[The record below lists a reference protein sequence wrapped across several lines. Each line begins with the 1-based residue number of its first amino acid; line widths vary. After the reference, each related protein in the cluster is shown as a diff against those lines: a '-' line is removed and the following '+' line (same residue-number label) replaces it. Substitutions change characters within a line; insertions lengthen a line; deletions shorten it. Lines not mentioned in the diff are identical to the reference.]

1 MRRFLI
7 TFGVILVAGAVVL
20 SMFLKQAT
28 SPPKPGGAQS
38 SAPKQAAEALQPPPQ
53 DENAAEDKQSPDA
66 GTPLPNLE
74 GLHAVEVDPAAPAPQ
89 PLGSLDPGQAKL
101 FMEFSLAGA
110 GLRKITL
117 SDFWLTAAWKNQA
130 VAHYEALK
138 RGDHSPPPL
147 PPLKSRYVLQDQVD
161 QRWGTFQIPILAVS
175 PITINGEMVQLLW
188 RETGTGRFE
197 STIVDGNDRPV
208 LQITRQWLFE
218 NDYEI
223 ALRQRV
229 KNLTDGP
236 LTILW
241 TQYGPGDLTVDR
253 ARYMDRRRFRFGCLV
268 DPQGLQ
274 GLPGVV
280 TSSDTKLLIERQK
293 IQKNVLTANK
303 PTIPPAR
310 RTELRTLWP
319 TEHSR
324 DRGYELSWL
333 ASTNRYFGLAIYP
346 AGDGD
351 LSLADVVEMVSVSTP
366 PDATKNTAIIF
377 VGLSSPVRTLAGGE
391 ETAFDVGVY
400 AGPLD
405 RRFLARPG
413 PLETLKMKGLILYQ
427 MSSFCAICTFQWL
440 AHGLLWFLSIV
451 HDVTFDWGLAIILLV
466 VVVRTILHPLTRK
479 SQVSMQRFGK
489 VMGDLKPE
497 IEKLQKKYP
506 DDPKKLQKEQ
516 MRMMRERGVNPFQLL
531 GCLPMFLQMPI
542 WVALYAM
549 LYFAIELRQQ
559 PAFWGIF
566 QLFGGWPFLADLSAA
581 DHCLWEFD
589 EPFHFLIWNM
599 TGINVL
605 PVLMG
610 LVFFFQQKYMSPPP
624 SPSMTKEQLQ
634 QQKIMKVMMVVMFPV
649 MLYSAPSGLTL
660 YIFTSSAFG
669 IIEGR
674 YIRRHIKE
682 MDLAPSKPKPHP
694 TPKSKRKP
702 RDPQGRAF
710 ADAVERAK
718 AKRKPPPKTFKKRR

>member
-28 SPPKPGGAQS
+28 SPPKPDEVQR
-38 SAPKQAAEALQPPPQ
+38 SAPQQAAEVSQPPPA
-53 DENAAEDKQSPDA
+53 DEIAAADKRLPEA
-66 GTPLPNLE
+66 ATPPPKLE
-74 GLHAVEVDPAAPAPQ
+74 KLHAVEVDPAAPDPQ

-101 FMEFSLAGA
+101 YLEFSLAGA
-110 GLRKITL
+110 GLGKITL
-117 SDFWLTAAWKNQA
+117 SDFWLTAAWKRRA
-130 VAHYEALK
+130 DAHYEALK
-138 RGDHSPPPL
+138 RGDPSSPPL
-147 PPLKSRYVLQDQVD
+147 PPLTSRYVLQET
-161 QRWGTFQIPILAVS
+161 RPWGNFQIPILPAIS
-175 PITINGEMVQLLW
+175 ITINGEKVPLQW
-188 RETGTGRFE
+188 RETGPGRFE
-197 STIVDGNDRPV
+197 STVVDQEDRPV
-208 LQITRQWLFE
+208 LQITRQWILE

-223 ALRQRV
+223 ALKQRV
-229 KNLTDGP
+229 RNLTDGP
-236 LTILW
+236 LTVRW

-253 ARYMDRRRFRFGCLV
+253 ARYMDRRRFRFGWLV
-268 DPQGLQ
+268 DPL

-280 TSSDTKLLIERQK
+280 ASNDNKLLFERSK
-293 IQKNVLTANK
+293 VLKNVGTANK
-303 PTIPPAR
+303 PNIPPAR
-310 RTELRTLWP
+310 RTELKSLWP
-319 TEHSR
+319 TSR
-324 DRGYELSWL
+324 TRERGYELSWL
-333 ASTNRYFGLAIYP
+333 ASTNRYFALAIYP
-346 AGDGD
+346 AGGGGAGV
-351 LSLADVVEMVSVSTP
+351 SLADVVEMVSVDTS
-366 PDATKNTAIIF
+366 DRDKALAIIF
-377 VGLSSPVRTLAGGE
+377 TGLSSPLRTLAGGE
-391 ETAFDVGVY
+391 ETAFDVGIY

-413 PLETLKMKGLILYQ
+413 PLEKLKLQGLILYQ

-440 AHGLLWFLSIV
+440 AHGLLWFLSIM
-451 HDVTFDWGLAIILLV
+451 HDVTLDWGLAIILLV
-466 VVVRTILHPLTRK
+466 VVVRALLHPLTRK

-559 PAFWGIF
+559 PAFWGVF

-581 DHCLWEFD
+581 DHCLWEFA

-605 PVLMG
+605 PLLMG

-624 SPSMTKEQLQ
+624 SPSMTKEQIQ

-682 MDLAPSKPKPHP
+682 LDLAPPKPRPHH
-694 TPKSKRKP
+694 TPKAKRKP

-710 ADAVERAK
+710 ADAVERAQ